1 MFGGSS
7 QICLD
12 WNELGVVLS
21 RSTWE
26 WFPHVFLLFVCVL
39 YCLIGSF
46 IITCDHVACAL
57 ARWIICMS
65 CACFGLSYIHH
76 WLHTPQLHMR
86 DSSTLFVITQVTLQ
100 SIL

>member
-12 WNELGVVLS
+12 WNEQGVVLS

-26 WFPHVFLLFVCVL
+26 WFLHVFLLFVCVS

-46 IITCDHVACAL
+46 IIVHDCVAWVL
-57 ARWIICMS
+57 V
-65 CACFGLSYIHH
+65 
-76 WLHTPQLHMR
+76 R
-86 DSSTLFVITQVTLQ
+86 D
-100 SIL
+100 